1 LTAASQTAHSGDGG
15 EGRRRRGEQTW
26 ASSSSSGGCC
36 THLSKSRGNAS
47 SSGGTL
53 LVALASDVALTAP
66 PARLRGPT
74 RRICSL
80 AHPVPAL
87 PLPSRRRPTLTAP
100 HRVHSTPTRPAVE
113 TARCRTPGGGATDAL
128 TPRALSCAVP
138 AMPAIPLRPTKV
150 RLVVLGPEAKT
161 IARPMAP
168 CPLPYPMRFDAAFDF
183 IQSLGTHYLLS
194 PHHRASE
201 LSRSWTPA
209 RPLRR
214 VLQAGRIHACLN
226 AVGMTASA
234 GERRSGPGWRKTPRR
249 VWTTCSGSA
258 GNQRASSPP
267 VAPDSLAAALARSL
281 YSASG
286 GTRGQRSCTAVV
298 QGLGWVVAV
307 QVYDGGGGRL
317 ADSSKW
323 PEGI

>member
-1 LTAASQTAHSGDGG
+1 VYERCIRGGALTAASQTAHSGDGG

-150 RLVVLGPEAKT
+150 RLVVLGPASKNHRETHGAVPAAVPHAVRCSVRLHSEPRYALPPLAPPPRFRALKVVDT
-161 IARPMAP
+161 GATTATCTAGGSDSCVLERGGYDRIGGRETLRARMAEDP
-168 CPLPYPMRFDAAFDF
+168 SPRVDDVQWQRWESACIVTTRCPRQLSCSSRPVPL
-183 IQSLGTHYLLS
+183 LGLGRDKGPEVLHGCG
-194 PHHRASE
+194 AGF
-201 LSRSWTPA
+201 
-209 RPLRR
+209 R
-214 VLQAGRIHACLN
+214 V
-226 AVGMTASA
+226 
-234 GERRSGPGWRKTPRR
+234 
-249 VWTTCSGSA
+249 GS
-258 GNQRASSPP
+258 S
-267 VAPDSLAAALARSL
+267 
-281 YSASG
+281 SAS
-286 GTRGQRSCTAVV
+286 V
-298 QGLGWVVAV
+298 
-307 QVYDGGGGRL
+307 
-317 ADSSKW
+317 
-323 PEGI
+323 